1 MTVILHADAMLTPEG
16 EIENAELEIDE
27 RGRIA
32 YAGVRRPGSS
42 PTHDLSGH
50 ALMPGFVN
58 GHTHSAMTV
67 QRGISDDEGFMPWL
81 AAVQAFEQ
89 KLTREDVVAGLEL
102 AMLEMI
108 ANGTTTFADMY
119 YWDEELLTLVQRT
132 GMRVLA
138 APGMFTNEAVGWPGV
153 SPMNGAETLDETERL
168 AARFAGNE
176 QIRIAY
182 GPHAPYTCS
191 PELLTEI
198 LERSKRSGIPIHIH
212 VAESVA
218 EVEQITA
225 EYGRT
230 PVAHLDSLG
239 FFDTQVLAA
248 HCVHLTQDE
257 IEVFARTGTAASH
270 NPVSN
275 LKLGCGVQ
283 SFPEMLAAGV
293 RLTLGTDSV
302 ASNNS
307 LDQFEEI
314 KLATI
319 LHRGVRHNAAEVKAA
334 DVLDVATRGGAEA
347 IGFPE
352 TGALEVG
359 RLADVVAIDLSNSR
373 ATPRG
378 SLVSY
383 LAFSASGRDVRHVFI
398 GGNHVYANGKH
409 LTLDAERIL
418 AKANEVR
425 ARLGAAA

>member
-1 MTVILHADAMLTPEG
+1 MATILHADSMLTPEG

-32 YAGVRRPGSS
+32 YVGKQRPGSS
-42 PTHDLSGH
+42 PTHNFAGH
-50 ALMPGFVN
+50 ALMPGLVN

-89 KLTREDVVAGLEL
+89 KLTRDDVVVGLEL

-119 YWDEELLTLVQRT
+119 HWDEDLLTLVQRT

-138 APGMFTNEAVGWPGV
+138 APAMFTNEVVGWPGV
-153 SPMNGAETLDETERL
+153 SSLNGAETLDETERL
-168 AARFAGNE
+168 AERFAGDE
-176 QIRIAY
+176 QIKLAY
-182 GPHAPYTCS
+182 GPHAPYTCP
-191 PELLTEI
+191 PELLREI
-198 LERSKRSGIPIHIH
+198 LDRSKRSGIPIHIH

-239 FFDTQVLAA
+239 FFDAQVLAA

-257 IEVFARTGTAASH
+257 IEVFVRTGTSASH

-307 LDQFEEI
+307 LDLFEEI

-319 LHRGVRHNAAEVKAA
+319 LHRGVRHDAAAVKAA
-334 DVLDVATRGGAEA
+334 DVLDVATRRGAEA
-347 IGFPE
+347 IGFGE
-352 TGALEVG
+352 TGSLEVG
-359 RLADVVAIDLSNSR
+359 QQADVIAVDLGVSR
-373 ATPRG
+373 ANPRR
-378 SLVSY
+378 SLVSH
-383 LAFSASGRDVRHVFI
+383 LAFSASGEDVRHVFI
-398 GGNHVYANGKH
+398 GGRHIYADGQH
-409 LTLDAERIL
+409 LTLDSDEIL
-418 AKANEVR
+418 ARACSVR
-425 ARLGAAA
+425 TRLT

>member
-1 MTVILHADAMLTPEG
+1 MATILHADAMLTPEG

-27 RGRIA
+27 SGRIV
-32 YAGVRRPGSS
+32 YAGKQRPGSS
-42 PTHDLSGH
+42 PTHNLAGH
-50 ALMPGFVN
+50 ALMPGLVN

-89 KLTREDVVAGLEL
+89 KLTRDDVVVGLEL

-119 YWDEELLTLVQRT
+119 HWDEDLLTLVQRT

-138 APGMFTNEAVGWPGV
+138 APAMFTNEAVGWPGV
-153 SPMNGAETLDETERL
+153 SPLNGAETLDETERL
-168 AARFAGNE
+168 AERFAGDE
-176 QIRIAY
+176 QIKLAY
-182 GPHAPYTCS
+182 GPHAPYTCP
-191 PELLTEI
+191 PELLREI
-198 LERSKRSGIPIHIH
+198 LDRSKRSGIPIHIH

-230 PVAHLDSLG
+230 PVAHLDALG
-239 FFDTQVLAA
+239 FFDAQVLAA

-257 IEVFARTGTAASH
+257 IEVFARTGTSASH

-283 SFPEMLAAGV
+283 SFPEMIEAGV

-307 LDQFEEI
+307 LDLFEEI

-319 LHRGVRHNAAEVKAA
+319 LHRGVRHDAAAVKAS
-334 DVLDVATRGGAEA
+334 DVLDVATRLGAEA
-347 IGFPE
+347 IGFGE
-352 TGALEVG
+352 SGALEVG
-359 RLADVVAIDLSNSR
+359 KHADVIAVDLGVSR
-373 ATPRG
+373 ANPRR
-378 SLVSY
+378 SLVSH
-383 LAFSASGRDVRHVFI
+383 LAFSASGEDVRHVFI
-398 GGNHVYANGKH
+398 GGRHVYADGQH
-409 LTLDAERIL
+409 LTLDANDILER
-418 AKANEVR
+418 AREVR
-425 ARLGAAA
+425 ARLI